1 MYILLTLGILLV
13 LNLYPLSAAQDLV
26 FQSKQSSV
34 ISKAQ
39 MIASS
44 LSGLESLNADT
55 AEQVMELLS
64 DVSSSRIIITDGE
77 GLVLYD
83 SVSSSDTTGCY
94 VLFPEIVSALEGNDV
109 FYCVYHDDV
118 FESHAAIPVM
128 YHSSPVGAVYL
139 LDLDTEEAALLLGI
153 QSNTFTIS
161 VIVLIVVIVVSL
173 LFSILLSTRIH
184 SILHSVQIA
193 REGEYT
199 HKIDIHGKDE
209 LSELASEF
217 NQLTD
222 RLQSTE
228 KLRHQFVS
236 DASHELKTPLA
247 AIRLLADSILQNP
260 MDEETMREFVSD
272 IGDEAERLTT
282 MTGKLLT
289 LTRLDSQPER
299 GVSLVDPAVTVS
311 KVFRMLKPM
320 ASMSDISLSSTMNEG
335 CMVMSN
341 EDDMYQIVF
350 NLVENAIKYNYR
362 GGNVNVLLYCRDNYT
377 ILHVEDCGV
386 GIPEED
392 IPHIFERF
400 YRVDKA
406 RSREA
411 GGTGLGLAIVHD
423 VVTRNGGTVTAANRE
438 QGGARFTVMFPYA
451 GTEEGE

>member
-299 GVSLVDPAVTVS
+299 VVSLVDPAVTVS

>member
-13 LNLYPLSAAQDLV
+13 LNLYPLSAAQELV

-299 GVSLVDPAVTVS
+299 VVSLVDPAVTVS